1 MRYFKIKD
9 LNVLKNFYLNKDLES
24 EEIQYHYGKD
34 NSKIRFVIQILIITS
49 LIIILGGK
57 NKFFSFLSLVY
68 IGYLAYLIYS
78 NLKRFDFSKKKKF
91 VRNMITHLLDTNG
104 FIVSEKING
113 DTYIRYAP
121 TISYKILPNGL
132 VLKFYLDGSKFQDK
146 YLDLDEKLKH
156 LFEMRIKD
164 KRVEMGIVTY
174 VLTNEIV
181 APFQFGSEI
190 EGKKI
195 KKCGNRYSINFN
207 NEICWDFRQQPHAL
221 ITGATGGGKTYVLY
235 YIIRNLL
242 SNENE
247 IKIIDP
253 KNDVLSYLS
262 NFIGK
267 ENVSSSVNQAIKIL
281 REASELINKR
291 SEEFKQRSD
300 YSIGKD
306 WNDYGYKALFI
317 IMDEVASLMASCD
330 SKQSKELNGYLTE
343 IILKGRSAGVMAVLT
358 TQRADTEVIS
368 GKIRDNLGL
377 RLSCGALSPDG
388 LVMTFGNQFRDL
400 TLTLKSIVKP
410 NSYSGVG
417 FIFLNGLMNKPQ
429 EFYAP
434 ILTSEYDFFEDIKKI
449 IDLNKVD

>member
-1 MRYFKIKD
+1 MKYFKIKD
-9 LNVLKNFYLNKDLES
+9 LNVLKNFYLNKNLES
-24 EEIQYHYGKD
+24 EEIQYHYVKD
-34 NSKIRFVIQILIITS
+34 NCKVRFFIQISFITLLIIFLS
-49 LIIILGGK
+49 SI
-57 NKFFSFLSLVY
+57 NQFFSFLTLIY
-68 IGYLAYLIYS
+68 LGYLVYLIYF
-78 NLKRFDFSKKKKF
+78 NFKKVDFSKRKKF
-91 VRNMITHLLDTNG
+91 VGNMITHLLDTNG
-104 FIVSEKING
+104 FIISEKIDG

-121 TISYKILPNGL
+121 TISYEILSNEL
-132 VLKFYLDGSKFQDK
+132 VLNFYLDGSKFQDK

-156 LFEMRIKD
+156 LFKMRIKD
-164 KRVEMGIVTY
+164 KKVEMGKVTY

-181 APFQFGSEI
+181 APFKFGSEI

-195 KKCGNRYSINFN
+195 KKCGNKYSINFN

-221 ITGATGGGKTYVLY
+221 ITGATGGGKTFILY

-242 SNENE
+242 ANGNE

-306 WNDYGYKALFI
+306 YNDFNYPSVWI

-343 IILKGRSAGVMAVLT
+343 IILKGRSAGVMAILT
-358 TQRADTEVIS
+358 TQRADAETIS

-377 RLSCGALSPDG
+377 RLSCGALTPDG
-388 LVMTFGNQFRDL
+388 LAMTFGNNFRDL

-417 FIFLNGLMNKPQ
+417 FIFLNGLMNKPE

-434 ILTSEYDFFEDIKKI
+434 ILTKEYNFFEDIKKI
-449 IDLNKVD
+449 IKSDKID